1 MSVKTSTI
9 ILALGVLCYGCVG
22 TADSISVIRGH
33 LVHSDG
39 TELAGCTATPYLVGA
54 ERPFSK
60 YDRTVDSRF
69 FVSLVNAPKSGGAFI
84 EFRCPGVPGVVKSD
98 AFSLKEASEPN
109 GIDIGRVV
117 IAR

>member
-1 MSVKTSTI
+1 MSVKTRTI
-9 ILALGVLCYGCVG
+9 SLVLGVLCCGCVG

-33 LVHSDG
+33 LVYSDG

-60 YDRTVDSRF
+60 YERTVDSHF
-69 FVSLVNAPKSGGAFI
+69 FVSLVNAPKSGGGFI
-84 EFRCPGVPGVVKSD
+84 EFRCPGAPGVVRSD
-98 AFSLKEASEPN
+98 AFSLKDASEPN

-117 IAR
+117 IGR